1 MIATTLVSASAS
13 PPSISSTKA
22 AVSQLETEL
31 ATQQAR
37 SEALGQHYDA
47 VQSRLETLDAEIVKT
62 HEHIVAVRSQ
72 VARTTALLQKDA
84 VLSYVF
90 DSVDVGAIGIFT
102 QNQNQV
108 DARSVY
114 NAQVIG
120 DITAVEANLSREQQ
134 TLQSVQRNQHE
145 QRDQVA
151 QATNEAALLVSQN
164 NAVEAATSHELATM
178 NTTLK
183 HLVELAAVA
192 AARKAA
198 AEEAARQSAAEAA
211 AAAGAVAVAGETGGS
226 SGIIAA
232 LHGSGGSISG
242 SASGTSAGEAAFA
255 AAQTQIGV
263 PYVWGGESPG
273 QGFDCSGLTQ
283 WAWAQAGVSI
293 PRTAAEQWY
302 ALPHVSLSQLQPG
315 DLLFY
320 YNLDGDNTIDHVVM
334 YGGSGPFGADTTI
347 AAAYTGT
354 DISLYPAFTSGLIGA
369 ARP

>member
-1 MIATTLVSASAS
+1 
-13 PPSISSTKA
+13 
-22 AVSQLETEL
+22 
-31 ATQQAR
+31 
-37 SEALGQHYDA
+37 
-47 VQSRLETLDAEIVKT
+47 
-62 HEHIVAVRSQ
+62 VRSQ